1 MLNNASQS
9 VLCGLHVGH
18 ASLHGVALSEQ
29 GELLHSA
36 QSRFRGSEGLEPAFE
51 EVVESLSRALD
62 PAEIRPLWTLAL
74 EKIHRPILAP
84 RRLDIPRP
92 ALIPDIVQP
101 ALSSVLLGAIPDRP
115 GLLLNLGRE
124 VRIALIDSTL
134 TYREYRFTEGGGEWW
149 RAELQRLAEHSLRLQ
164 THLKQFPEGQ
174 PGLRNIPQL
183 LELGQYPT
191 PDPVLKPRLEKMASQ
206 LTQMVIRATARLP
219 GMEDYALSG
228 YLGKSSF
235 GRMVA
240 RRLNEEAPYLRE
252 RTPRFPPEVGA
263 ALSGLAQEKENWERE
278 HLGKELFNQ
287 DRTQDEWAP
296 PRELVRRLYRLRKP
310 FERFPS

>member
-1 MLNNASQS
+1 MQNSPSQS
-9 VLCGLHVGH
+9 PLCGLHVGH
-18 ASLHGVALSEQ
+18 ASLHGVSLTPE

-36 QSRFRGSEGLEPAFE
+36 QARFRNLEELEPAFQK
-51 EVVESLSRALD
+51 VVETLSAAHE
-62 PAEIRPLWTLAL
+62 PAGVKPIWALAL

-92 ALIPDIVQP
+92 LLTPDIVQP

-115 GLLLNLGRE
+115 GLLLNLGKE

-149 RAELQRLAEHSLRLQ
+149 RAEVSRLAEHSLRLQ
-164 THLKQFPEGQ
+164 THLKQFPQGR

-206 LTQMVIRATARLP
+206 LAQMVIRATARLP

-235 GRMVA
+235 GKLVA
-240 RRLNEEAPYLRE
+240 RRLAEEAPYLRE
-252 RTPRFPPEVGA
+252 RKPRFPPEVGA
-263 ALSGLAQEKENWERE
+263 ALSGLAQERENWERE
-278 HLGKELFNQ
+278 HLGKELFQQ
-287 DRTQDEWAP
+287 DRTEDAWAP
-296 PRELVRRLYRLRKP
+296 PQPLIRRLYRLRKP
-310 FERFPS
+310 FERFPE